1 MPLFVERYM
10 IPVTLAWAILLAY
23 LASRIIE
30 LGKSQLPEVW
40 RRKRSAVVL
49 WAFALILIVQPL
61 TYAWSFL
68 GESFP
73 GMEDAKYG
81 YRDLPIVTSQCYDF
95 MRRFHYSPERS
106 RYFFV
111 MDWEAALDV
120 RSGLSGPEEYKT
132 MDALK
137 REYPE
142 VFDDHIIQL
151 SDFLSRHDRF
161 LVLADR
167 GYRPRWTAQLLH
179 YPRWLDVRIQSNPA
193 YQINTLGMIDGERLL
208 LVEKVEAA
216 GR

>member
-1 MPLFVERYM
+1 
-10 IPVTLAWAILLAY
+10 
-23 LASRIIE
+23 
-30 LGKSQLPEVW
+30 
-40 RRKRSAVVL
+40 
-49 WAFALILIVQPL
+49 
-61 TYAWSFL
+61 
-68 GESFP
+68 
-73 GMEDAKYG
+73 
-81 YRDLPIVTSQCYDF
+81 
-95 MRRFHYSPERS
+95 
-106 RYFFV
+106 

-120 RSGLSGPEEYKT
+120 RSGLSGPQEYKT

-137 REYPE
+137 RAYPE

>member
-1 MPLFVERYM
+1 M

-49 WAFALILIVQPL
+49 WAFALILLVQPL
-61 TYAWSFL
+61 TYAWSFP

-137 REYPE
+137 REYPA
-142 VFDDHIIQL
+142 VFDDHIVQL
-151 SDFLSRHDRF
+151 SDFLSRHHRF
-161 LVLADR
+161 LVLADTN
-167 GYRPRWTAQLLH
+167 YRPPWTAYVLH
-179 YPRWLDVRIQSNPA
+179 HPRWLDVRIRNNPA
-193 YQINTLGMIDGERLL
+193 YQINTLGMIEGNRLL
-208 LVEKVEAA
+208 LVEKVVA
-216 GR
+216 GGVDGGRN